1 MAGYKS
7 VHSSHVP
14 KHHTIRDV
22 WPTSLFF
29 FLQEVNFYK
38 IIDYLLEGK
47 EEIKVI
53 P

>member
-1 MAGYKS
+1 MSLKWS
-7 VHSSHVP
+7 K
-14 KHHTIRDV
+14 KHNYV
-22 WPTSLFF
+22 LNF
-29 FLQEVNFYK
+29 QEISFYK

>member
-1 MAGYKS
+1 MWHFYLI
-7 VHSSHVP
+7 
-14 KHHTIRDV
+14 T
-22 WPTSLFF
+22 F
-29 FLQEVNFYK
+29 FLQRSSGLLFVQEVNFYK